1 MKNDILNKRSA
12 ELREMP
18 YSVPEGYFD
27 TLKNDLQR
35 RSVPAFHERRHLNR
49 LIPYASV
56 AAALA
61 LLVTAGTFFMKSN
74 SESGDMTYE
83 DYLVHSEVLTDEDFH
98 IDIVE
103 NENEIDEEDIIE
115 YLIYTGVTA
124 ELIEQSK

>member
-1 MKNDILNKRSA
+1 MKNDILNNCSS

-27 TLKNDLQR
+27 TLKKDIQGRNIP
-35 RSVPAFHERRHLNR
+35 SCNERKRMNS

-61 LLVTAGTFFMKSN
+61 LLVSAGTFFMKSN
-74 SESGDMTYE
+74 SEAGDMTYE
-83 DYLVHSEVLTDEDFH
+83 DYLVYSESLTDEDFH
-98 IDIVE
+98 IDIV
-103 NENEIDEEDIIE
+103 ENEIDEEDIIE

>member
-1 MKNDILNKRSA
+1 MKNDILNNCSS

-27 TLKNDLQR
+27 TLKKDLQSR
-35 RSVPAFHERRHLNR
+35 NIPSCNERKRMSSW
-49 LIPYASV
+49 IPYASI

-61 LLVTAGTFFMKSN
+61 LLVSAGTFFMKSN
-74 SESGDMTYE
+74 SEAGDMTYE
-83 DYLVHSEVLTDEDFH
+83 DYLVYSESLTDEDFH

-115 YLIYTGVTA
+115 YLIYTGATA